1 MSSAQQRL
9 AAVASTLSHP
19 RGLLAGEVAII
30 TGAAQGIGRSTA
42 LLFAQ
47 EGAKVVVSDL
57 DAGKAQLVV
66 DEIKKKGG
74 EAIAVGGDVTAEGF
88 AKKLVEET
96 VKAFGGINHVFDKML
111 HTMTDE
117 GYELML
123 KVHNVAPFK
132 IIRES
137 APYMRS
143 KKPEDI
149 KKNKSIVNV
158 ASVAGLHG
166 NVGQANYATAKAG
179 IIGLTKTVAKEWG
192 PFGVR
197 CNVVA
202 FGRVYPPPLA
212 RCTVAA
218 NRSRALSHIL
228 TRLTQAKELGEAIE
242 VNGQKIALG
251 IPQPKKKD
259 DKPET
264 FPHIPLSRPGSAEE
278 AARAVLFL
286 VSPLASYVSG
296 HCLEVTGGMGI

>member
-96 VKAFGGINHVFDKML
+96 VKAFGGINHIVNNAGFTFDKML

-123 KVHNVAPFK
+123 TVHNVAPFK
-132 IIRES
+132 IIREA

-202 FGRVYPPPLA
+202 FG
-212 RCTVAA
+212 
-218 NRSRALSHIL
+218 HIL

-278 AARAVLFL
+278 AAKAVLFL